1 MKPCGNTSNFQS
13 NISPFFIVIFTCISI
28 QFDIFHKILMKPWG
42 NTSNFQSKI
51 IPFFHS
57 DFLHVFPYNLIQ
69 NQTFYNPATSN
80 FLQPQLHLRPLQNKD
95 YNEILSIF
103 GFDCKNTFTPKV
115 EIFHWHHNL
124 SCRSRHSEQR
134 LKL

>member
-13 NISPFFIVIFTCISI
+13 NISPFFHSDFYMYLHTIWYFY
-28 QFDIFHKILMKPWG
+28 KILMKPWG
-42 NTSNFQSKI
+42 NTSNFQSKLS
-51 IPFFHS
+51 PFFHS

-69 NQTFYNPATSN
+69 NQTFYNPDTSN
-80 FLQPQLHLRPLQNKD
+80 ILQPQLHLRPLQNKD

-103 GFDCKNTFTPKV
+103 GFDCKNTFIPKV